1 LAYAQ
6 ATDETLPLLEGLSE
20 CEYLDLRDT
29 QVTDAG
35 LVHLKNARKLE
46 TLSLGTGFTDA
57 GMAHLSSLTNLR
69 WLSLAG
75 TQVTDTGLE
84 QLKGMSHLKGL
95 YLAGTQVSN
104 EAVQRLEQ
112 ALPTCKTVR

>member
-1 LAYAQ
+1 
-6 ATDETLPLLEGLSE
+6 
-20 CEYLDLRDT
+20 
-29 QVTDAG
+29 
-35 LVHLKNARKLE
+35 
-46 TLSLGTGFTDA
+46 
-57 GMAHLSSLTNLR
+57 MAHLSSLTNLR